1 MYDFKS
7 VPDLAV
13 VKDIV
18 SFDSRGRI
26 YSNVDWLVSG
36 SLEYNQFPA
45 SNLFLV
51 RYVSLG
57 PGGQISK
64 ATLGVVGYG
73 DIGQACAQK
82 AKALGM
88 KIIAQRKRP
97 ELSRGDGVADE
108 VLGVDQVEC

>member
-1 MYDFKS
+1 MVGYKIIGS
-7 VPDLAV
+7 PPP
-13 VKDIV
+13 
-18 SFDSRGRI
+18 SSR
-26 YSNVDWLVSG
+26 
-36 SLEYNQFPA
+36 
-45 SNLFLV
+45 LV
-51 RYVSLG
+51 RHVSLG
-57 PGGQISK
+57 PGGQISR

-73 DIGQACAQK
+73 DIGQACARK